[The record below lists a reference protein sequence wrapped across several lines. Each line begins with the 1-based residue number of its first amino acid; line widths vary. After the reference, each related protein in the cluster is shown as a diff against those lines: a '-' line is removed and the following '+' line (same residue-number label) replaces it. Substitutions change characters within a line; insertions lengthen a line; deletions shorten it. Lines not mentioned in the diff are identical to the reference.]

1 MDLVSRIESI
11 IEAPLSARGYD
22 IVRIQI
28 SGNIRRVLQ
37 VMIERQDEQ
46 NITVDDC
53 AIVSRVIS
61 AIMDVNDPIE
71 GTYTLEVS
79 SPGLERP
86 LVKPKDY
93 QRFLGHMVLV
103 TTVQPIN
110 NRKRFQGTLESATDA
125 EISLTLIQAN
135 TGESDKI
142 TIPIADIRAAR
153 LYVDFKEF

>member
-71 GTYTLEVS
+71 GAYTLEVS

-110 NRKRFQGTLESATDA
+110 NRKRFQGTLESATDT
-125 EISLTLIQAN
+125 EISLILTQVN

-153 LYVDFKEF
+153 LYVDFKEL